1 MNREINYIAVEGV
14 IGVGKTSLVRRLQ
27 AKLNARM
34 ILENHAENPFLAKFY
49 KNKKRYAF
57 QTQMFFLISRYKQ
70 LEDLGQESLFT
81 DHIVAD
87 YIFDKD
93 LLFAWLNLDK
103 EELQLYNQIFPKL
116 ARNLRKPDLVVFL
129 KSEVPRLLE
138 NIRRRNR
145 SYELD
150 MDEEYIANLDYM
162 YNEYFMQYTET
173 PLLIVNTTDLDFVYN
188 DHDFEEIYNQIFRE
202 DRARV
207 EYFQPE
213 SRELL

>member
-188 DHDFEEIYNQIFRE
+188 DHDFEGGI
-202 DRARV
+202 
-207 EYFQPE
+207 
-213 SRELL
+213 L